1 MRTHIGR
8 RLSLAAACFTTI
20 AALAA
25 GPANAMILP
34 PSGGN
39 ISAPGS
45 TGPGQT
51 VMSAAPIAVAPATV
65 TVTTTKL
72 RSIPASYYF
81 GFSFESS
88 ETDLSN
94 IFSTTGEYPALLK
107 NLGYGVLRFGGN
119 TVDRATF
126 HGITASNLNSLAAL
140 VSATGWKVNYSE
152 NLGHY
157 VASQVTSDASAVSR
171 KLGAHLLAFACGNEP
186 EHYPALLLRPA
197 SYTEATYLTE
207 AARCFAAVHAGAP
220 GAPVSGPNT
229 YHVAWLPPY
238 AAAVKAGK
246 LHVSSLDE
254 QYYPMTHC
262 GRTPTPGG
270 STTLLSRTTAS
281 NEALQLNSIASSAAV
296 AGTPF
301 VLAETNSASCTGIPG
316 MSNTYAAALWAV
328 DWALL
333 AAEKGASGIYFHG
346 GLSTTCTSYTPI
358 CKTGP
363 GKYVAEPV
371 YYGLLFA
378 HMLGSGQM
386 LQTTITTRANI
397 AAHAVT
403 SGGKISVVVENLS
416 ATPSALTLNVPGVS
430 GTASVLH
437 LTGSSLAATWGV
449 RIQGAALSPSGTI
462 TPGAATPV
470 TCTAGVCK
478 LTIAADSA
486 VIVHLPA

>member
-1 MRTHIGR
+1 M
-8 RLSLAAACFTTI
+8 TI

-25 GPANAMILP
+25 GPANAVILP
-34 PSGGN
+34 PFGGN
-39 ISAPGS
+39 ISGS
-45 TGPGQT
+45 GQT
-51 VMSAAPIAVAPATV
+51 AGSPPVMSAAPIAVTPATV
-65 TVTTTKL
+65 DVTTTKL

-119 TVDRATF
+119 SVDRATF

-157 VASQVTSDASAVSR
+157 VASQVTSDAGAVSR

-186 EHYPALLLRPA
+186 EHFPALLLRPA
-197 SYTEATYLTE
+197 SYTEAMYLTE
-207 AARCFAAVHAGAP
+207 VAKCFAAIHAGAP

-262 GRTPTPGG
+262 GQTPTPGG

-281 NEALQLNSIASSAAV
+281 NEAAQLNSIASSAAV

-301 VLAETNSASCTGIPG
+301 VLGETNSASCTGIPD

-333 AAEKGASGIYFHG
+333 AAEKGATGIYFHG

-386 LQTTITTRANI
+386 LQTTISTRANI